1 MYVVTMINKIT
12 GLTMAPAAIDG
23 KRVLRFKTPEA
34 AADYVVEWANRTGNG
49 LSRSGNTL
57 SVVTVSGFKTE
68 FIPRSEYA
76 HDIARIIAEIEK

>member
-12 GLTMAPAAIDG
+12 GLTIAPTAIDG

-34 AADYVVEWANRTGNG
+34 AADHITEWANRTGNG

-76 HDIARIIAEIEK
+76 NDVARVIQEIEK